1 MIPELEAFEALMEKA
16 DAAGREAV
24 ANLKVTPMIVGK
36 AKSLFSNEIDY
47 TKPVEVVESGA
58 CGFAWI
64 SVYPEFK
71 GNTRLG
77 KQERAVLEEFGFEQ
91 DYCNKAKYTRWV
103 SEFGQ
108 SLERKT
114 AYANAA
120 SAVFAA
126 AAGIRAFGQ
135 SRID

>member
-1 MIPELEAFEALMEKA
+1 MVPELEVFGVLMEKA
-16 DAAGREAV
+16 DAAGKEAV
-24 ANLKVTPMIVGK
+24 AKLKVTPMIVGQS
-36 AKSLFSNEIDY
+36 KSLFSNEIDY
-47 TKPVEVVESGA
+47 TKPVEIVESGS

-77 KQERAVLEEFGFEQ
+77 KQERAVLREFGFEQ
-91 DYCNKAKYTRWV
+91 DYSNKAKYTRWV

-108 SLERKT
+108 SLERKA

-120 SAVFAA
+120 AAVFAS
-126 AAGIRAFGQ
+126 AGIRAFGQ

>member
-24 ANLKVTPMIVGK
+24 ANLKVTPMIVGQ

-77 KQERAVLEEFGFEQ
+77 KQERAVLEEFEFEQ

-120 SAVFAA
+120 AAVFA

>member
-47 TKPVEVVESGA
+47 SEPVEYIADGV

-64 SVYPEFK
+64 SIYPEFK

-77 KQERAVLEEFGFEQ
+77 KQERAVLEEFEFEQ
-91 DYCNKAKYTRWV
+91 DYSNKAKYTRWV

-120 SAVFAA
+120 AAVFAG
-126 AAGIRAFGQ
+126 AGIRAFGQ

>member
-16 DAAGREAV
+16 DAVGREAV

-36 AKSLFSNEIDY
+36 SKSLFSNEIDY
-47 TKPVEVVESGA
+47 SEPVEYIADGV

-64 SVYPEFK
+64 SIYPEFK

-77 KQERAVLEEFGFEQ
+77 KQERAVLEEFEFEQ
-91 DYCNKAKYTRWV
+91 DYSNKAKYTRWV
-103 SEFGQ
+103 SDFGQ

-120 SAVFAA
+120 AAVFAS
-126 AAGIRAFGQ
+126 AGIRAFGQ